1 MLPTLLCCC
10 HQLSSQ
16 CPDRPRLL
24 LHLPSAFAAAACGVN
39 TIKNNKGECVCA
51 TGYIVSETGTC
62 DSCADGYGHTFA
74 EQSCDASPKP
84 KGCPSNYYGTLCKP
98 CSSFM
103 GTAAGYCACPK
114 GQEYHTK
121 TSKCGECFETALC
134 GSVAAVLQWPANQA
148 LGCCFTGKPVLPRR

>member
-1 MLPTLLCCC
+1 M
-10 HQLSSQ
+10 
-16 CPDRPRLL
+16 
-24 LHLPSAFAAAACGVN
+24 
-39 TIKNNKGECVCA
+39 CA
-51 TGYIVSETGTC
+51 TGYIVSETGAC

-121 TSKCGECFETALC
+121 TSKCGECSEVDCSGL
-134 GSVAAVLQWPANQA
+134 SLQCFSGPAKCLVGGA
-148 LGCCFTGKPVLPRR
+148 SGKLVLPRH